1 MMMLRIYAFI
11 FGLLFVSS
19 SRALS
24 AEIKNADCDAW
35 VTDTVRVTDSKR
47 ADTDIKG
54 VQYSSPQE
62 AAAAL
67 EAKRRMPF
75 LAGVSISTDLCGAI
89 VAACTPY
96 GQYEAAARLN
106 LRGRYFPVFEMGVGV
121 SNHTNDATDLHY
133 KVHSP
138 YYRIGL
144 DYNVAKNVRAQ
155 GRIFVGVRYA
165 FSTYKFDVDGPDMVD
180 PVYGGNVPFSYHG
193 VRGTNHWGEAV
204 FGLEARVWGILHL
217 GWSIR
222 YRMRFYNKRTIVD
235 NSWYVPGYGKND
247 THAIG
252 GTFNVVVDI

>member
-24 AEIKNADCDAW
+24 VEIKNADCDAW

-47 ADTDIKG
+47 ADTNIKG

-75 LAGVSISTDLCGAI
+75 LAGVSFSADLCGAI
-89 VAACTPY
+89 MAACTPY

-180 PVYGGNVPFSYHG
+180 PVYGGNVPLVTMACVVPIIGEKLYLDSKPVYGAFCI
-193 VRGTNHWGEAV
+193 WGGRSA
-204 FGLEARVWGILHL
+204 
-217 GWSIR
+217 
-222 YRMRFYNKRTIVD
+222 IVCA
-235 NSWYVPGYGKND
+235 STTSVLL
-247 THAIG
+247 
-252 GTFNVVVDI
+252 

>member
-1 MMMLRIYAFI
+1 MLRIYAFI

-75 LAGVSISTDLCGAI
+75 LAGVSISADLCGAI
-89 VAACTPY
+89 MAACTPY

-106 LRGRYFPVFEMGVGV
+106 LRGRYFPVFEMGMGV

-155 GRIFVGVRYA
+155 GRIFVGCAMPFQHTSSMSMGQIWLIPFMAVMCLLVTMACVVPIIGEKLYLA
-165 FSTYKFDVDGPDMVD
+165 SK
-180 PVYGGNVPFSYHG
+180 PVYGAFCI
-193 VRGTNHWGEAV
+193 WGGRSA
-204 FGLEARVWGILHL
+204 
-217 GWSIR
+217 
-222 YRMRFYNKRTIVD
+222 IVCA
-235 NSWYVPGYGKND
+235 STTSVLL
-247 THAIG
+247 
-252 GTFNVVVDI
+252 